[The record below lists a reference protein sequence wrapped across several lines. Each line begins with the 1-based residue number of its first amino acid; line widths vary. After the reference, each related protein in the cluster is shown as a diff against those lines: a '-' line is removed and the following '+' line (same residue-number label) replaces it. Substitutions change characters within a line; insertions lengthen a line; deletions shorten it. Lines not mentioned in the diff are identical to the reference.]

1 MLLATFVASF
11 AVLQCIAGSDAAVTK
26 PTLRVATVL
35 TEPFVMLAKDTA
47 APGAKYHGFIIDIL
61 DRLSALLNVD
71 FAIHLPKDNSRYGI
85 KDSQTGEWNGLIG
98 EVSKNVEADIAMADL
113 TVTPQREEV
122 VDFTTPFMTTGITIL
137 YKKTTDGSVP
147 FKNVEELLSHGEIKI
162 GVPANGTTMLFF
174 KDTNDAKY
182 GKVWKKI
189 NDDNGITANIDDGIA
204 KVKQGNFAFIMEG
217 APADYAVSKNCDL
230 VTVGGLLNSREYAV
244 ATKKG
249 SEWREKIGN
258 AILKLKEDGTINKL
272 QAKWWKSQCE
282 TGATKGESKTLRVTT
297 HLVTPFVMLAK
308 DSAASGAKYE
318 GYLIDILNNATSDCN
333 VKYEIHEVK
342 DHKYGQ
348 QDSQTGEWSGMIGE
362 LVRNADIAL
371 ADLTI
376 TPSRIRFVDFS
387 TPFMTTGIT
396 ILYKKKSDGSV
407 PFKDVQE
414 LLTHAEIKFGT
425 LDHSSLTEFFKDT
438 KDPACGEIWKKM
450 SSDPSALL
458 SSTDE
463 GIAKVLLGGFAFF
476 IEQADADEVLA
487 KYCDLVTVG
496 GFLNEVEYAVA
507 VRTGSEWR
515 EKFTSAII
523 KMKSDGSL
531 LKLREKWWTKKN
543 C

>member
-35 TEPFVMLAKDTA
+35 E
-47 APGAKYHGFIIDIL
+47 
-61 DRLSALLNVD
+61 
-71 FAIHLPKDNSRYGI
+71 
-85 KDSQTGEWNGLIG
+85 
-98 EVSKNVEADIAMADL
+98 
-113 TVTPQREEV
+113 
-122 VDFTTPFMTTGITIL
+122 
-137 YKKTTDGSVP
+137 
-147 FKNVEELLSHGEIKI
+147 
-162 GVPANGTTMLFF
+162 
-174 KDTNDAKY
+174 
-182 GKVWKKI
+182 
-189 NDDNGITANIDDGIA
+189 
-204 KVKQGNFAFIMEG
+204 
-217 APADYAVSKNCDL
+217 
-230 VTVGGLLNSREYAV
+230 
-244 ATKKG
+244 
-249 SEWREKIGN
+249 
-258 AILKLKEDGTINKL
+258 
-272 QAKWWKSQCE
+272 
-282 TGATKGESKTLRVTT
+282 
-297 HLVTPFVMLAK
+297 TPFVMLAK

-333 VKYEIHEVK
+333 VKYKIHEVK

-362 LVRNADIAL
+362 LVRNKADIAL

-458 SSTDE
+458 SSTEE

-476 IEQADADEVLA
+476 IEQAAADEVLA

-531 LKLREKWWTKKN
+531 LKLREKWWAKKN